1 MKFKIGDRVKLK
13 EGYKECE
20 ICHVTSEFKERT
32 KVGDEGIICKICRD
46 RYGVNFSPDAGGHSC
61 DGSCPSPCGQYLCP
75 EHLELVRGLEEPISF
90 MASATTYIQPA
101 TYIQPV
107 IHFQPITDTQISN
120 QPKHKSML
128 QTLTNTLKK
137 HLPGDIQKQYRANL
151 RDGNL
156 DLTGAG
162 NHELLELLAEIYKKE
177 LTDRAVEIIKEDLK
191 KE

>member
-1 MKFKIGDRVKLK
+1 MEFKIGDRVKLK
-13 EGYKECE
+13 ERFGINCSPSFQEKA
-20 ICHVTSEFKERT
+20 
-32 KVGDEGIICKICRD
+32 KVGDEGVVCDLKP
-46 RYGVNFSPDAGGHSC
+46 YLGVGVNFGRDIGGHNC
-61 DGSCPSPCGQYLCP
+61 NGTCPPRYGQFLCS

-120 QPKHKSML
+120 QPKHKNML